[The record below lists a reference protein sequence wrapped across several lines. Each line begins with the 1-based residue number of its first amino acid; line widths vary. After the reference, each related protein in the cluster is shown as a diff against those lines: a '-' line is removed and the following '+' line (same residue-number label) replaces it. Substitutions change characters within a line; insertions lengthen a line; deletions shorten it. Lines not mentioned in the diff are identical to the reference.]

1 MRTDTLAENA
11 DHPTSLPAD
20 PASLTAALTSLPA
33 ALTSLTAHGVFDV
46 AAYAARLPETSDTMV
61 ADHRFTDDP
70 AASARVF
77 RVYHPTPPHSHASCD
92 EYLYVLSGRCRMAF
106 GDEAPVT
113 VGPGTLVFFKRGVVH
128 SVPEI
133 LEHPMVFLSVDTP
146 RREPRDIRFV
156 TDGTG
161 TPDTFMRQ
169 S

>member
-1 MRTDTLAENA
+1 MTE
-11 DHPTSLPAD
+11 
-20 PASLTAALTSLPA
+20 AAGT
-33 ALTSLTAHGVFDV
+33 GIFDV
-46 AAYAARLPETSDTMV
+46 AALAAALPDSAGTLLVDTYL
-61 ADHRFTDDP
+61 TDRE

>member
-1 MRTDTLAENA
+1 MTDARTEATTHA
-11 DHPTSLPAD
+11 TSEAG
-20 PASLTAALTSLPA
+20 
-33 ALTSLTAHGVFDV
+33 LTAHGVFDV
-46 AAYAARLPETSDTMV
+46 GEYARRLPETSATMV

-77 RVYHPTPPHSHASCD
+77 RVYSPTPPHSHASCD
-92 EYLYVLSGRCRMAF
+92 EYLYVLSGRCLMRF
-106 GDEAPVT
+106 GDEVPVE
-113 VGPGTLVFFKRGVVH
+113 VGPGKLVFFKRGVVH

-156 TDGTG
+156 AEGTG

>member
-1 MRTDTLAENA
+1 MSGTQAGGAKA
-11 DHPTSLPAD
+11 DHA
-20 PASLTAALTSLPA
+20 
-33 ALTSLTAHGVFDV
+33 VFDV
-46 AAYAARLPETSDTMV
+46 AAEAARLPESSTTMV

-92 EYLYVLSGRCRMAF
+92 EYLYALSGRCLMRFA
-106 GDEAPVT
+106 DEAPVEI
-113 VGPGTLVFFKRGVVH
+113 GPGQLVYFQRGVVH

-156 TDGTG
+156 EVGTG
-161 TPDTFMRQ
+161 TPETFMRIG
-169 S
+169 